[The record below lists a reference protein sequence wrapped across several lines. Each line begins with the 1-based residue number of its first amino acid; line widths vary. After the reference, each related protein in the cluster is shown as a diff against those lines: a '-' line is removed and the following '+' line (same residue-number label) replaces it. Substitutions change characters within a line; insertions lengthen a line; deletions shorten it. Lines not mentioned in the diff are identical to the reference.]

1 MEGPN
6 QEFKLA
12 MEEVQELTRRAAM
25 YSSRGNNGPTRMD
38 LKAVQSYRKELNQR
52 IEYIQE
58 MMEIFPFKTDIF
70 YLWKIHKNTL
80 KLLSMILS
88 TENQRERFQKLNNYG
103 KVLEKFK
110 NETNYFY
117 WKDYIITNEN
127 KMFEG
132 S

>member
-1 MEGPN
+1 MEGFN

-12 MEEVQELTRRAAM
+12 MEEVQELTRRAAIC
-25 YSSRGNNGPTRMD
+25 SSQEHRPMRID
-38 LKAVQSYRKELNQR
+38 IKAIQYYRLDVNKR
-52 IEYIQE
+52 IDYIQE

-70 YLWKIHKNTL
+70 YLWKIHRNIM

-88 TENQRERFQKLNNYG
+88 NKDQKDRCQKLNSYE

-110 NETNYFY
+110 NETDYSY
-117 WKDYIITNEN
+117 WKDYISIHEN
-127 KMFEG
+127 KILGG